1 MNDKKKATTV
11 KLDENRYDE
20 FKILGIRN
28 HITLQS
34 FCEACV
40 ELYINSSSF
49 QKSVNEVC
57 APQFVISNEPF
68 KL

>member
-1 MNDKKKATTV
+1 MSKKKATTV

-20 FKILGIRN
+20 FKILGIKN

-34 FCEACV
+34 FCETCV
-40 ELYINSSSF
+40 ELYLNSASF
-49 QKSVNEVC
+49 QHVVNEIC
-57 APQFVISNEPF
+57 APQALINNEPF